1 MIRFAALSLV
11 LLCAL
16 AAPTESLAQKRVASI
31 DIGGVS
37 YSNVVVESV
46 SAKTLTFSH
55 ARGIGSINPNKLAVE
70 QKQALG
76 LAVPT
81 PLSVVK
87 VKAPESE
94 RPGSPLAVMSSF
106 TPASA
111 RALAPASVRAFA
123 KIAGAF

>member
-1 MIRFAALSLV
+1 MIRFAALLLSLMF
-11 LLCAL
+11 CAF
-16 AAPTESLAQKRVASI
+16 AAPGENVAQKRVASI
-31 DIGGVS
+31 EIGGVS

-111 RALAPASVRAFA
+111 
-123 KIAGAF
+123 